1 MRSLSFGIMVSA
13 NNVPL
18 KSILT
23 VSTDITENCPASA
36 NTSGYTIVNSI
47 RSVAQTFGSVKLFK
61 AYLGVTEQVPV
72 SRALVLR
79 SELQSSGVSLTDCP
93 HNGRKDVADKMI
105 IGVSASLQH
114 TIFMISQLSV
124 DMLAYAI
131 DNPVP
136 STVVLISGDRDF
148 AYALAM
154 LRLRRYR
161 VVLITLSNA
170 HPSLRA
176 QASLC
181 FDWISDI
188 LEAIDPSHRPTSPRR
203 KKTSSTPAH
212 DKLYLE
218 TKSHEIH
225 NPKFAFQQSYDED
238 SNIEFMNYFQDAK
251 RRKEISQMPQKHGA
265 SDDLLPPDLD
275 QSKRQPA
282 VSSAATSALRN
293 EPKTPARATD
303 TSSCPLYLN
312 GNMQTPLTTTANDL
326 NSSQIPTP
334 NASVGSTPKLPT
346 HRNIPSRFSGPS
358 PLRGSASLPNLAQ
371 DEVAR
376 ESEPV
381 SFLSTI
387 RIPTPEPD
395 LRAFSSSF
403 KQGTY
408 PSINTKPRSLSGVDH
423 NVAKEDDRSDSPA
436 LSDISPLPTI
446 TTPLST
452 SPPSFMLPQPLSYSL
467 ESAVAPSPL
476 KTPNPLQ
483 PAPYPTVPDKFR
495 ILIQCLKLHR
505 SRGSRRPL
513 RSQIGLEINPNGTTY
528 RQAGV
533 LKFGEYVEMAEKA
546 GIVEL
551 GGFGG
556 TSWVG
561 LRAPWHDAPIS

>member
-1 MRSLSFGIMVSA
+1 MRSLFFGIMVSA

-105 IGVSASLQH
+105 IGVFASLQH
-114 TIFMISQLSV
+114 TIFTISQLSV

-131 DNPVP
+131 DNPAP

-188 LEAIDPSHRPTSPRR
+188 LEAIDPSRRPTSPRR
-203 KKTSSTPAH
+203 KKTSSAPAH

-218 TKSHEIH
+218 TRSHKTH
-225 NPKFAFQQSYDED
+225 NPSRFAFQQSYDED

-251 RRKEISQMPQKHGA
+251 RRKEVFQTSQKHGA
-265 SDDLLPPDLD
+265 PDDLLPPNLD
-275 QSKRQPA
+275 QSKKQPI
-282 VSSAATSALRN
+282 VSSAVTSALRN

-312 GNMQTPLTTTANDL
+312 GNMQIPLTTTTYDL

-346 HRNIPSRFSGPS
+346 HGNIPSRFSSPS
-358 PLRGSASLPNLAQ
+358 TLRGSASLPNLAQ
-371 DEVAR
+371 DKVAR
-376 ESEPV
+376 ELEPV
-381 SFLSTI
+381 SFRSTI

-395 LRAFSSSF
+395 LGAFSSF

-408 PSINTKPRSLSGVDH
+408 SSINTKSQSLSGVDH
-423 NVAKEDDRSDSPA
+423 NVVKEDDRPDSPA
-436 LSDISPLPTI
+436 LSDISPLPT
-446 TTPLST
+446 TTLST

-467 ESAVAPSPL
+467 ESTVAPSPL
-476 KTPNPLQ
+476 KTANPLQ
-483 PAPYPTVPDKFR
+483 PAPHPTVPDKFS
-495 ILIQCLKLHR
+495 ILVQCLKSHR

-513 RSQIGLEINPNGTTY
+513 RSQIGLEINQNGTTY

-533 LKFGEYVEMAEKA
+533 LKFSEYVEMAEKA
-546 GIVEL
+546 GFVEL
-551 GGFGG
+551 GGSGG
-556 TSWVG
+556 TAWVA
-561 LRAPWHDAPIS
+561 LRALGHDAPIS